1 MSEKGRP
8 GRIEPGPLRGQI
20 SARAWNRAQDAADI
34 VLGQR
39 SDGTAAGPSD
49 ASPAYT
55 GILAKNDTAT
65 VVNRWGVLSVAGVVF
80 TPSGATGNATQQFQ
94 DQPVLS
100 GGLPT
105 GGSAFV
111 VAVEPIAAGKI
122 GRVAVAGVVQAKIN
136 ITDAGH
142 GFAKAK
148 DGDLTQL
155 SSADAGDAKILWK
168 EGSTGPAK
176 WAIVRFGG
184 AGGGSIRL
192 AKTSSDWAKG
202 SSMSLAVY
210 GGTPGSETAT
220 GETVTAY
227 NNFGKVLSGKWVM
240 IGEDPDGNNYLIAP
254 ESDQVEVVYTAEIVS
269 TTTSGVTTSNLVFRR
284 KKVWVHSIEEGT
296 PVEIGI
302 TECITPYGPTGAT
315 GS

>member
-1 MSEKGRP
+1 MSDGAP
-8 GRIEPGPLRGQI
+8 NRIKPGPLRGQI

-34 VLGQR
+34 VLGDRYAQTGDAQT
-39 SDGTAAGPSD
+39 DGPR
-49 ASPAYT
+49 PYT
-55 GILAKNDTAT
+55 PILAQNSTT
-65 VVNRWGVLSVAGVVF
+65 GVVNRWGVLSVAGVVF

-122 GRVAVAGVVQAKIN
+122 GRVAVAGVVQAKVN

-155 SSADAGDAKILWK
+155 SSADTGDAQILWK
-168 EGSTGPAK
+168 ESGTGASK

-184 AGGGSIRL
+184 AAGSAGSRL
-192 AKTSSDWAKG
+192 GKVTGTWAKNATASVQQYSGAGAIVTG
-202 SSMSLAVY
+202 SSFVAINR
-210 GGTPGSETAT
+210 AQ
-220 GETVTAY
+220 TVT
-227 NNFGKVLSGKWVM
+227 
-240 IGEDPDGNNYLIAP
+240 
-254 ESDQVEVVYTAEIVS
+254 
-269 TTTSGVTTSNLVFRR
+269 
-284 KKVWVHSIEEGT
+284 
-296 PVEIGI
+296 
-302 TECITPYGPTGAT
+302 GPTGGFWVGCDSIDGTWHLAWT
-315 GS
+315 ECV

>member
-8 GRIEPGPLRGQI
+8 GRIAPGPLRGQI

-34 VLGQR
+34 VLRQ
-39 SDGTAAGPSD
+39 SADGAAEGPSAGP
-49 ASPAYT
+49 PAYT
-55 GILAKNDTAT
+55 PILARNSTAT

-111 VAVEPIAAGKI
+111 VAIEPIAAGKI
-122 GRVAVAGVVQAKIN
+122 GRVAVAGVVQAKVN

-142 GFAKAK
+142 GFVTAK

-155 SSADAGDAKILWK
+155 SSAASGDAQILWK
-168 EGSTGPAK
+168 ESGTGASK
-176 WAIVRFGG
+176 WAIVRFGA
-184 AGGGSIRL
+184 AGGAVRL
-192 AKTSSDWAKG
+192 AKTSSDWAKN
-202 SSMSLAVY
+202 SSMSLAIY

-220 GETVTAY
+220 GETATAF
-227 NNFGKVLSGKWVM
+227 NNFGKVLSGKWVI
-240 IGEDPDGNNYLIAP
+240 IGETSEGHNYLIAP
-254 ESDQVEVVYTAEIVS
+254 ESDQVELVYTAEIVS
-269 TTTSGVTTSNLVFRR
+269 TESGGVTTSKLVFRR

-296 PVEIGI
+296 AIEIGM
-302 TECITPYGPTGAT
+302 TECVPGYEE
-315 GS
+315 

>member
-1 MSEKGRP
+1 MSDGRVT
-8 GRIEPGPLRGQI
+8 PGPIKGQL
-20 SARAWNRAQDAADI
+20 SARALNRAQEAADI

-39 SDGTAAGPSD
+39 DNGPAVGPSAGPS
-49 ASPAYT
+49 AYT
-55 GILAKNDTAT
+55 HILAKNAT
-65 VVNRWGVLSVAGVVF
+65 TGSVRRWGVLSVAGVVF
-80 TPSGATGNATQQFQ
+80 MPSGATGNATQQFQ
-94 DQPVLS
+94 DQPVLR

-142 GFAKAK
+142 GFATAK

-155 SSADAGDAKILWK
+155 SSAASGEVQILWK

-192 AKTSSDWAKG
+192 AKTSSEWAKG

-227 NNFGKVLSGKWVM
+227 NNFGKVLSGKWVI

-269 TTTSGVTTSNLVFRR
+269 TTTSGVTTSKLVFRR

-296 PVEIGI
+296 PVEIGM
-302 TECITPYGPTGAT
+302 TECVTPYGPTGAT